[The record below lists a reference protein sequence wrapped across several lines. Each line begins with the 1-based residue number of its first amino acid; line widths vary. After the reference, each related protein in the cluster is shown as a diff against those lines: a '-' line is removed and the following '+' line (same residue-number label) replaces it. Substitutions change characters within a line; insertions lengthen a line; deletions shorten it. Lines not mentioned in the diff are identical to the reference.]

1 MTSHVQVHCAMVF
14 STEMPC
20 KDFAA
25 YLRDNGLHEDV
36 ISQVVSNRVTSA
48 VFLDMVEDDLKELA
62 PAVGDR
68 IALRKILEEARKVFT
83 RKGV

>member
-1 MTSHVQVHCAMVF
+1 MGF
-14 STEMPC
+14 SPEMPC
-20 KDFAA
+20 EDFAA
-25 YLRDNGLHEDV
+25 YLRDNGVHEEI
-36 ISQVVSNRVTSA
+36 ISKVVSNRVMSA
-48 VFLDMVEDDLKELA
+48 VFLDLMEDDLKKLA